1 MRSWDCET
9 GVLSSFGQVGAGLV
23 LWHLFSDCFVKEN
36 RILPAYVHLLKQR
49 TVRPFAPK
57 LFETLPMV
65 LHSRLKDRSAIFHL
79 PKTGWAHQCTQ
90 QPLSFT

>member
-49 TVRPFAPK
+49 TVRCPK
-57 LFETLPMV
+57 WCVPISGSTVQHGHE
-65 LHSRLKDRSAIFHL
+65 HSR
-79 PKTGWAHQCTQ
+79 
-90 QPLSFT
+90 